1 MEGATRSNRGAR
13 LSSRLEEQP
22 SFGSSLSADA
32 VEQLGLREG
41 VSARVVGRAGRM
53 ILVEAEGGAGP
64 AVPWDRDLVLSAD
77 VRAFPLADL
86 LQLVHAAGKS
96 GFLLFQFGA
105 DEKAVYLSR
114 GEVVFAESNLE
125 ADRLGL
131 SLLRAGKIDRDA
143 LASAESRFHP
153 MTRLGK
159 ILVELGYLTPRD
171 LWDGVKTQVE
181 DIVRSLFAY
190 TAGWIHFWEGEIE
203 PDNTVRLSLPTQR
216 LIDEGLA
223 HRDELLRF
231 LAQLEDPRTR
241 IRVCGDVRRAGSENE
256 RAILAAL
263 AEDASFGSLCHRS
276 GLDPRTAAR
285 TLQCLMLTRQ
295 VAIAQLES
303 AGEDFATADDD
314 VVREAVSL
322 HCKLI
327 FELTAPLV
335 AVDGP
340 LAVAE
345 RINRILAEGA
355 SRGRRLFE
363 GLEFDV
369 RAGLDPTRV
378 EHRALRLPGDRIR
391 EVDEAL
397 GELVAYLEF
406 ELRNHPRIPD
416 ASPFLEAVDPLRAML
431 IR

>member
-1 MEGATRSNRGAR
+1 MSATREA
-13 LSSRLEEQP
+13 
-22 SFGSSLSADA
+22 SLSLEPGLS
-32 VEQLGLREG
+32 VETASQLGLREG
-41 VSARVVGRAGRM
+41 QSARVVGRAGRM
-53 ILVEAEGGAGP
+53 ILVEAEGGDGP
-64 AVPWDRDLVLSAD
+64 AVPWDRDLVLSSD

-86 LQLVHAAGKS
+86 LQLVHVAGKS
-96 GFLLFQFGA
+96 GFLLFQFGG

-125 ADRLGL
+125 SDRLGL
-131 SLLRAGKIDRDA
+131 CLLSAGAITGEQ
-143 LASAESRFHP
+143 LETAEGRFHP

-159 ILVELGYLTPRD
+159 ILVELGFLTPRD

-181 DIVRSLFAY
+181 DIVRSLFSY

-203 PDNTVRLSLPTQR
+203 PDNTVRLSLPTHR
-216 LIDEGLA
+216 LISEGLA
-223 HRDELLRF
+223 RRDELLRF
-231 LAQLEDPRTR
+231 VAQLEDPRTR
-241 IRVCGDVRRAGSENE
+241 LRVAAGLRRSGSENE
-256 RAILAAL
+256 RAVLAAL
-263 AEDASFGSLCHRS
+263 VSDSSFGSVCHRS

-285 TLQCLMLTRQ
+285 TLQFLQLTGQ
-295 VAIAQLES
+295 VQIDQTEGPA
-303 AGEDFATADDD
+303 EDFATADDD
-314 VVREAVSL
+314 VVREAVTL

-340 LAVAE
+340 QAVSE
-345 RINRILAEGA
+345 RINRIVAE
-355 SRGRRLFE
+355 SVDRGRKLFA
-363 GLEFDV
+363 GLCFDA
-369 RAGLDPTRV
+369 RAGLDPSQV

-397 GELVAYLEF
+397 GEIVAYLEF

-416 ASPFLEAVDPLRAML
+416 GTPYLEAVDPLRAML

>member
-1 MEGATRSNRGAR
+1 MSDSRPDRPTFGSR
-13 LSSRLEEQP
+13 LSAEAAEE
-22 SFGSSLSADA
+22 
-32 VEQLGLREG
+32 LGLDARQT
-41 VSARVVGRAGRM
+41 ARVVGRAGRM
-53 ILVEAEGGAGP
+53 ILVESEGGDGP
-64 AVPWDRDLVLSAD
+64 AVPWDRDLVLSSD

-96 GFLLFQFGA
+96 GFLLFQFGG

-131 SLLRAGKIDRDA
+131 CLLRGGTLTREQ
-143 LASAESRFHP
+143 LAVAEGRFHP
-153 MTRLGK
+153 MTRFGK

-171 LWDGVKTQVE
+171 LWDGVKSQVE
-181 DIVRSLFAY
+181 DIVRSLFSY

-203 PDNTVRLSLPTQR
+203 PDNTVRLSLPTHR
-216 LIDEGLA
+216 LIHEGLA
-223 HRDELLRF
+223 RRDELLRF
-231 LAQLEDPRTR
+231 IAQLEDPRTR
-241 IRVCGDVRRAGSENE
+241 VRSAAAARPSSSENE
-256 RAILAAL
+256 RAILAASGE
-263 AEDASFGSLCHRS
+263 ACSFGALCHRT

-285 TLQCLMLTRQ
+285 TLQFLQLTG
-295 VAIAQLES
+295 QLEVEH
-303 AGEDFATADDD
+303 AEGPPEEFATADDD

-340 LAVAE
+340 QAVAE
-345 RINRILAEGA
+345 RINRIVEESVA
-355 SRGRRLFE
+355 RGRKLFA
-363 GLEFDV
+363 GLAFDA
-369 RAGLDPTRV
+369 RAGLDPSQV
-378 EHRALRLPGDRIR
+378 EHRALRLPGDRVR

-406 ELRNHPRIPD
+406 ELRNHPRIAD
-416 ASPFLEAVDPLRAML
+416 ATPFLEAVDSLRAML

>member
-1 MEGATRSNRGAR
+1 MSVRR
-13 LSSRLEEQP
+13 EEQP
-22 SFGSSLSADA
+22 SFGSDLSADA
-32 VEQLGLREG
+32 GAQLGLRPG
-41 VSARVVGRAGRM
+41 QSARVVGRAGRM

-86 LQLVHAAGKS
+86 LQLVHVAGKS

-105 DEKAVYLSR
+105 DEKAIYLSR

-125 ADRLGL
+125 ADRLGP
-131 SLLRAGKIDRDA
+131 SLLRSGRISRDA
-143 LASAESRFHP
+143 LATAEGRFHP
-153 MTRLGK
+153 TTRLGK
-159 ILVELGYLTPRD
+159 IMVELGFLTPRD
-171 LWDGVKTQVE
+171 LWDGVKSQVE
-181 DIVRSLFAY
+181 EIVRSLFAY

-203 PDNTVRLSLPTQR
+203 PDNTVRLSLPTHR
-216 LIDEGLA
+216 LIEEGLA

-241 IRVCGDVRRAGSENE
+241 IRACGDARATGSENE
-256 RAILAAL
+256 RAMLVAL
-263 AEDASFGSLCHRS
+263 AEEAGFGAVCHRS

-285 TLQCLMLTRQ
+285 TLQFLKATGQ
-295 VAIAQLES
+295 VALEQVEGT
-303 AGEDFATADDD
+303 GEDFATADDD
-314 VVREAVSL
+314 VVREAVAL
-322 HCKLI
+322 HCKLV

-345 RINRILAEGA
+345 RINRILAECVA
-355 SRGRRLFE
+355 RGRRLFE
-363 GLEFDV
+363 GLEFDA

>member
-1 MEGATRSNRGAR
+1 LSASHANRPAIGA
-13 LSSRLEEQP
+13 
-22 SFGSSLSADA
+22 SLSAEA
-32 VEQLGLREG
+32 AGELGLDERQT
-41 VSARVVGRAGRM
+41 ARVVGRAGRM
-53 ILVEAEGGAGP
+53 ILVESEGGVGP
-64 AVPWDRDLVLSAD
+64 AVPWDRDLVLSSD

-96 GFLLFQFGA
+96 GFLLFQFGG

-131 SLLRAGKIDRDA
+131 CLLRAGMLTREQ
-143 LASAESRFHP
+143 LAAAESRFHP
-153 MTRLGK
+153 MTRFGK
-159 ILVELGYLTPRD
+159 VLVELGTLTPRD

-181 DIVRSLFAY
+181 DIVRSLFSY

-203 PDNTVRLSLPTQR
+203 PDNTVRLSLPTHR
-216 LIDEGLA
+216 LISEGLA
-223 HRDELLRF
+223 RRDELLCF
-231 LAQLEDPRTR
+231 IAQLEDPRAR
-241 IRVCGDVRRAGSENE
+241 LRRGSEPRPSGSENE
-256 RAILAAL
+256 RAIVAAL
-263 AEDASFGSLCHRS
+263 AEESSFGSLCHRT

-285 TLQCLMLTRQ
+285 TLQFLQLTGQ
-295 VAIAQLES
+295 VQIDHAAGPALE
-303 AGEDFATADDD
+303 FATADDD

-340 LAVAE
+340 QAVAE
-345 RINRILAEGA
+345 RINRIVAESVA
-355 SRGRRLFE
+355 RGRKLFAGVE
-363 GLEFDV
+363 LDA
-369 RAGLDPTRV
+369 RAGLDPSKV
-378 EHRALRLPGDRIR
+378 EYRALRLPGDRIR

-397 GELVAYLEF
+397 GEIVAYLEF

-416 ASPFLEAVDPLRAML
+416 GTPYLEAVDSLRAML

>member
-1 MEGATRSNRGAR
+1 MSDSRATRPAFGA
-13 LSSRLEEQP
+13 
-22 SFGSSLSADA
+22 SLSAEA
-32 VEQLGLREG
+32 AGELGLG
-41 VSARVVGRAGRM
+41 DGQTARVVGRAGRM
-53 ILVEAEGGAGP
+53 ILVEAEGSAGP
-64 AVPWDRDLVLSAD
+64 AVPWDRDLVLSSD

-96 GFLLFQFGA
+96 GFLLFQFGG

-131 SLLRAGKIDRDA
+131 SLLRVGMLTREQ
-143 LASAESRFHP
+143 LSTAESRFHP
-153 MTRLGK
+153 MTRFGK

-181 DIVRSLFAY
+181 DIVRSLFSY

-203 PDNTVRLSLPTQR
+203 PDNTVRLSLPTHR
-216 LIDEGLA
+216 LISEGLA
-223 HRDELLRF
+223 RRDELLCF
-231 LAQLEDPRTR
+231 IAQLEDPRARLRT
-241 IRVCGDVRRAGSENE
+241 GGPPRASSSENE
-256 RAILAAL
+256 RAILSVL
-263 AEDASFGSLCHRS
+263 SEESSFGSLCHRT

-285 TLQCLMLTRQ
+285 TLQLLQLTGQ
-295 VAIAQLES
+295 VKIDHE
-303 AGEDFATADDD
+303 AGQAEDFATADDD

-327 FELTAPLV
+327 FELIAPLV

-340 LAVAE
+340 QAVAE
-345 RINRILAEGA
+345 RINRIVAESVG
-355 SRGRRLFE
+355 RGRKLFAGVE
-363 GLEFDV
+363 LDL
-369 RAGLDPTRV
+369 RAGLDPSLV

-397 GELVAYLEF
+397 GEIVAYLEF

-416 ASPFLEAVDPLRAML
+416 ASPFLEAVDSLRAML

>member
-1 MEGATRSNRGAR
+1 MSAR
-13 LSSRLEEQP
+13 REALP
-22 SFGSSLSADA
+22 SFGSGLSADA
-32 VEQLGLREG
+32 VAQLGLREG
-41 VSARVVGRAGRM
+41 QSARVVGRAGRM
-53 ILVEAEGGAGP
+53 VLVEAEGGAGP

-96 GFLLFQFGA
+96 GFLLFQFGG

-131 SLLRAGKIDRDA
+131 SLLRSGKITGEE
-143 LASAESRFHP
+143 LAVAESRFHP

-159 ILVELGYLTPRD
+159 ILVELGSLTPRD

-190 TAGWIHFWEGEIE
+190 TGGWIHFWEGEIE

-241 IRVCGDVRRAGSENE
+241 IRGAGDARRAGSENE

-263 AEDASFGSLCHRS
+263 AEDASFGLLCHKS

-285 TLQCLMLTRQ
+285 TLQFQQRTGQ
-295 VAIAQLES
+295 VAIEQIEGP
-303 AGEDFATADDD
+303 GEDFATADDD

-327 FELTAPLV
+327 VELTAPLV

-355 SRGRRLFE
+355 SRGRHLFE

>member
-1 MEGATRSNRGAR
+1 M
-13 LSSRLEEQP
+13 
-22 SFGSSLSADA
+22 
-32 VEQLGLREG
+32 V
-41 VSARVVGRAGRM
+41 
-53 ILVEAEGGAGP
+53 LVEAGGSVGP
-64 AVPWDRDLVLSAD
+64 AVPWDRDLVLSSD

-96 GFLLFQFGA
+96 GFLLFQFGG

-125 ADRLGL
+125 ADRLGPC
-131 SLLRAGKIDRDA
+131 LLRAAKLTREQ
-143 LASAESRFHP
+143 LATAESRFHP
-153 MTRLGK
+153 MTRFGK
-159 ILVELGYLTPRD
+159 ILVELGFLTPRD

-181 DIVRSLFAY
+181 DIVRSLFSY

-203 PDNTVRLSLPTQR
+203 PDNTVRLSLPTHR
-216 LIDEGLA
+216 LISEGLA

-231 LAQLEDPRTR
+231 IAMLEDPR
-241 IRVCGDVRRAGSENE
+241 VRLRASAELSHSGSENE
-256 RAILAAL
+256 RALLAAL
-263 AEDASFGSLCHRS
+263 AEESTFGSLCHRS

-285 TLQCLMLTRQ
+285 TLQGLKQTGHVR
-295 VAIAQLES
+295 IDHD
-303 AGEDFATADDD
+303 AGLADEYATADDD
-314 VVREAVSL
+314 VVREAVTL

-345 RINRILAEGA
+345 RINRIVAESA
-355 SRGRRLFE
+355 ARGRKLFA
-363 GLEFDV
+363 GRAFDA
-369 RAGLDPTRV
+369 RAGLDPSQV
-378 EHRALRLPGDRIR
+378 EHRALRLTGDRIR

-397 GELVAYLEF
+397 GEIVAYLEF

-416 ASPFLEAVDPLRAML
+416 GTPFLEAVDSLRAML

>member
-1 MEGATRSNRGAR
+1 MSASHAA
-13 LSSRLEEQP
+13 SP
-22 SFGSSLSADA
+22 AFGSSLSADA
-32 VEQLGLREG
+32 AGELGLGENQT
-41 VSARVVGRAGRM
+41 ARVVGRAGRM
-53 ILVEAEGGAGP
+53 ILVEAEGGVGP
-64 AVPWDRDLVLSAD
+64 AVPWDRDLVLSSD

-96 GFLLFQFGA
+96 GFLLFQFNG
-105 DEKAVYLSR
+105 DEKAIYLSR

-125 ADRLGL
+125 ADRLGRC
-131 SLLRAGKIDRDA
+131 LLRAGTLSREQ
-143 LASAESRFHP
+143 LETAESRFHP
-153 MTRLGK
+153 MTRFGK

-181 DIVRSLFAY
+181 DIVRSLFSY

-203 PDNTVRLSLPTQR
+203 PDNTVRLSLPTHR
-216 LIDEGLA
+216 LINEGLER
-223 HRDELLRF
+223 RDELLRF
-231 LAQLEDPRTR
+231 IAQLEDPRARLRASGETR
-241 IRVCGDVRRAGSENE
+241 PSGSENE
-256 RAILAAL
+256 RAVLDAL
-263 AEDASFGSLCHRS
+263 REDSSFGSLCHRT

-285 TLQCLMLTRQ
+285 TLQFLKLTGQ
-295 VAIAQLES
+295 VQVDHEEGLADE
-303 AGEDFATADDD
+303 FATADDD

-340 LAVAE
+340 QAVSE
-345 RINRILAEGA
+345 RINRIVAESVA
-355 SRGRRLFE
+355 RGRKLFA
-363 GLEFDV
+363 GVEFDV
-369 RAGLDPTRV
+369 RAGLDPSQV
-378 EHRALRLPGDRIR
+378 EHRALRLTGDRIR

-397 GELVAYLEF
+397 GEIVAYLEF

-416 ASPFLEAVDPLRAML
+416 GTPYLEAVDPLRAML

>member
-1 MEGATRSNRGAR
+1 VSDQRDAGSGFGPSLTSDAAR
-13 LSSRLEEQP
+13 
-22 SFGSSLSADA
+22 
-32 VEQLGLREG
+32 QLGLREG
-41 VSARVVGRAGRM
+41 QSAHVVGRAGRM
-53 ILVEAEGGAGP
+53 VLVEAEGGEGP
-64 AVPWDRDLVLSAD
+64 AVPWDRDLVLSGD

-96 GFLLFQFGA
+96 GFLLFQFGQ

-125 ADRLGL
+125 SDRLGHC
-131 SLLRAGKIDRDA
+131 LLRAGGLTREQLA
-143 LASAESRFHP
+143 LAESRFHP
-153 MTRLGK
+153 MTRFGK
-159 ILVELGYLTPRD
+159 VVVELGFLTPRD

-181 DIVRSLFAY
+181 DIVRSLFSY

-203 PDNTVRLSLPTQR
+203 PDNTVRLSLPTHR
-216 LIDEGLA
+216 LIAEGLER
-223 HRDELLRF
+223 RDELLRF

-241 IRVCGDVRRAGSENE
+241 LRVGGAARRSSSENE
-256 RAILAAL
+256 RAVLAAL
-263 AEDASFGSLCHRS
+263 AEDSSFGSLCHRS

-285 TLQCLMLTRQ
+285 TLQFLQLTGQ
-295 VAIAQLES
+295 VAVDQVEGDAP
-303 AGEDFATADDD
+303 DYATADDD
-314 VVREAVSL
+314 VVREAVAI

-340 LAVAE
+340 VAVSE
-345 RINRILAEGA
+345 RINRIVAESVA
-355 SRGRRLFE
+355 RGRALFA
-363 GLEFDV
+363 GISFDA
-369 RAGLDPTRV
+369 RAGLDPTEV
-378 EHRALRLPGDRIR
+378 EHRALRLTGDRIR
-391 EVDEAL
+391 EVDESL

-416 ASPFLEAVDPLRAML
+416 GAPFLEAVDPLRAML